1 MDASR
6 AAVVVVGVNLIAV
19 WAAAAAGGRMGPPPG
34 TIAAPRAAVDVAAGE
49 ARATLVAAA
58 GRLEAHARSQRVTPP
73 ITRDPFQ
80 FGGRDSVAAHRV
92 RGGVPAASPSA
103 VPEAAA
109 SPASRA
115 EPDVVLQGMAESQDG
130 EAVVRTAVVRA
141 GPDLVLATLG
151 TRIGE
156 RYEVVA
162 LSSDSVELEDLVSHA
177 RRTCRMK

>member
-19 WAAAAAGGRMGPPPG
+19 WAWAAAGGRMGPPPG
-34 TIAAPRAAVDVAAGE
+34 TITAPRAAADVAVGE
-49 ARATLVAAA
+49 ARAALVAAA
-58 GRLEAHARSQRVTPP
+58 GRLEAHARGQRVTPP

-80 FGGRDSVAAHRV
+80 FGSLDRAVAHRAP
-92 RGGVPAASPSA
+92 GASAAAAPSA
-103 VPEAAA
+103 RPQAAA
-109 SPASRA
+109 SPALPA
-115 EPDVVLQGMAESQDG
+115 EPEIVLQGMAESQDG

-162 LSSDSVELEDLVSHA
+162 LSSDAVELEDLASHA

>member
-1 MDASR
+1 MNASR

-34 TIAAPRAAVDVAAGE
+34 TIASPSVAADVVAGE

-58 GRLEAHARSQRVTPP
+58 ERLEAHAREQRAVPP

-80 FGGRDSVAAHRV
+80 FGGRDGAVATRV
-92 RGGVPAASPSA
+92 RAGVPSSGPSAPPQGADAPASP
-103 VPEAAA
+103 E
-109 SPASRA
+109 

-130 EAVVRTAVVRA
+130 EAVVRTAVLRA
-141 GPDLVLATLG
+141 GPDLVLATIG

-162 LSSDSVELEDLVSHA
+162 LSSDAIELEDLVSHA